1 MKIRSLGKDVDL
13 DDLVWR
19 VGADWSYDTH
29 TETHKCKLCEKP
41 MSVYYVDYVGAPVSY
56 YCDNYRCPLS
66 WKFRAYLMGKFD
78 PEDCVWST
86 FDGDGNAYMFTKA
99 TRTHYTGNLEWSNPD
114 CDPGT
119 LM

>member
-1 MKIRSLGKDVDL
+1 MLPNI
-13 DDLVWR
+13 DDLIKLGVHNWPSASGR
-19 VGADWSYDTH
+19 FTGMYGRPG
-29 TETHKCKLCEKP
+29 KCTLCEKP

-78 PEDCVWST
+78 PEDCLWST